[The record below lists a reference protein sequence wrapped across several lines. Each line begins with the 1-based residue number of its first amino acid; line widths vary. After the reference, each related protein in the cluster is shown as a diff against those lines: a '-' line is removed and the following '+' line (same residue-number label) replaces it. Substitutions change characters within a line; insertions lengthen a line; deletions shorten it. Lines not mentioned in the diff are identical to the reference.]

1 MPRTKRDGK
10 MAQNEAD
17 AKELR
22 TLIYGSGRGR
32 RREGVWDAQADAFMA
47 DHSEYLEGFVEAK
60 DVSKHF
66 QINAMWKRAITHVHV
81 REVWLPN

>member
-10 MAQNEAD
+10 TAQNEAD

-32 RREGVWDAQADAFMA
+32 GREGVWDAQVDAFMA
-47 DHSEYLEGFVEAK
+47 DHPEYLEGFVEAK
-60 DVSKHF
+60 DVCTQF
-66 QINAMWKRAITHVHV
+66 QTNWACGSAPLVVCM
-81 REVWLPN
+81 